1 MAVKKP
7 TAGKSTASQ
16 VKSANYLGVSGLNPT
31 GEFAKSTPV
40 APKPTATP
48 KATPTT
54 PSASQDYYASTLGRY
69 LGGVGPAPTAPTTPA
84 VLQDPSTS
92 QVTMIN
98 MANGP
103 ITIDS
108 AGEDVAPFMGRESF
122 GPGIVTPPK
131 NTSTTGRQIAESILR
146 SRGIP
151 EKIINSS
158 LDFINELSLELG
170 DDIETPITI
179 LLNSPEYTTKTGKK
193 LASPYY
199 NMYGKFAKY
208 ADAET
213 SDPRVLVG
221 LIDDFRALA
230 KAYNLPEDFSSDA
243 TIETAFKNKVDYA
256 TLDKRYAAAQ
266 AKAIIADPFFV
277 ESAKQQGFINNTKDL
292 TAFYA
297 DPAMGK
303 AQMER
308 NKIQNLLGA
317 ETLRAGMKINTADLT
332 KTAAS
337 LEAQGYDEA
346 TAAAKAAKDMSTVAE
361 QLQPITTYSGVY
373 EGKLAGTTEQIQ
385 QELVNEQMLGQASTR
400 RKRVEEMNKAAYQGR
415 SGTTNVSLSR
425 SIQL

>member
-1 MAVKKP
+1 MATKKP
-7 TAGKSTASQ
+7 TAGKPTASQ
-16 VKSANYLGVSGLNPT
+16 VASANYLGVSGLNVT
-31 GEFAKSTPV
+31 GGFNQPKTDYLGAKAAGAKPITPGG
-40 APKPTATP
+40 APKVTTSPTPPVLPTIPEPPTIPTQTINYLNVPGLNATGIFGATP
-48 KATPTT
+48 PAT
-54 PSASQDYYASTLGRY
+54 Q
-69 LGGVGPAPTAPTTPA
+69 
-84 VLQDPSTS
+84 Q
-92 QVTMIN
+92 
-98 MANGP
+98 
-103 ITIDS
+103 
-108 AGEDVAPFMGRESF
+108 
-122 GPGIVTPPK
+122 
-131 NTSTTGRQIAESILR
+131 NTSSTGRQIAESILR

-179 LLNSPEYTTKTGKK
+179 LLNSPEYTTKAGKK

-213 SDPRVLVG
+213 SDPRVLPG

-230 KAYNLPEDFSSDA
+230 KAYNLPEEFSSDA

-297 DPAMGK
+297 DAAIGK
-303 AQMER
+303 TQMER

-317 ETLRAGMKINTADLT
+317 ETLRAGMKINTADLM
-332 KTAAS
+332 KTATS

-361 QLQPITTYSGVY
+361 QLQPITTYSGIY

-385 QELVNEQMLGQASTR
+385 QELVNEQLLGQASTR
-400 RKRVEEMNKAAYQGR
+400 RKRLEEMNKAAYQGR
-415 SGTTNVSLSR
+415 SGTTNVSLSK

>member
-1 MAVKKP
+1 MALSKR
-7 TAGKSTASQ
+7 AE
-16 VKSANYLGVSGLNPT
+16 GLPATIANPT
-31 GEFAKSTPV
+31 GRN
-40 APKPTATP
+40 
-48 KATPTT
+48 TT
-54 PSASQDYYASTLGRY
+54 PPPKENFT
-69 LGGVGPAPTAPTTPA
+69 PPPPPPA
-84 VLQDPSTS
+84 VGTS
-92 QVTMIN
+92 
-98 MANGP
+98 
-103 ITIDS
+103 S
-108 AGEDVAPFMGRESF
+108 
-122 GPGIVTPPK
+122 
-131 NTSTTGRQIAESILR
+131 TGRQIAESILR

-179 LLNSPEYTTKTGKK
+179 LLNSPEYTTKAGKK
-193 LASPYY
+193 LTSPYY

-213 SDPRVLVG
+213 SDPRVLPG

-317 ETLRAGMKINTADLT
+317 ETLRAGMKINTAALA
-332 KTAAS
+332 KTATE
-337 LEAQGYDEA
+337 LESRGFDEA
-346 TAAAKAAKDMSTVAE
+346 TAAANAAKDMSTVAE

-400 RKRVEEMNKAAYQGR
+400 RKRLEEMNKAAYQGR
-415 SGTTNVSLSR
+415 SGTTNVSLSK